1 MTNSFLT
8 SLTNASTPTN
18 IQSYGFFADAS
29 SGVRITG
36 HDFQTLFGR
45 MSTRVAVTST
55 TVFTLDTIDQKIT
68 FDTVVS
74 STDPL
79 GAFNTASAGI
89 FTAPYDGYYQ
99 AVVNYRDNTDD
110 VDTNRIWVIVD
121 SVARPGC
128 DSIILSRYQGS
139 AGVSGKSFTSAVFT
153 AAANEQIQIFGRT
166 TENTRHD
173 LDSSSTSLLTCD
185 LTLVERT
192 A

>member
-8 SLTNASTPTN
+8 SLANASTPTN

-36 HDFQTLFGR
+36 HDFQSLFGR
-45 MSTRVAVTST
+45 MSTTVAVTST
-55 TVFTLDTIDQKIT
+55 TVFTLDNTDQQIT
-68 FDTVVS
+68 FDTLVS

-79 GAFNTASAGI
+79 GAFNTASVGI
-89 FTAPYDGYYQ
+89 LKAPYDGYYQ
-99 AVVNYRDNTDD
+99 AFVNYRDNEDSVNTD
-110 VDTNRIWVIVD
+110 RIWVVVN
-121 SVARPGC
+121 SAARPGC
-128 DSIILSRYQGS
+128 DSMVLARRPA
-139 AGVSGKSFTSAVFT
+139 AGIGGKSFTSAVFT

-166 TENTRHD
+166 TDTAHD